1 MAAVS
6 EGETNKQKFQ
16 HMKWE
21 LGKLGGVYVKML
33 GRVGERTMV

>member
-21 LGKLGGVYVKML
+21 LGKLGGVYVIML